1 MMGPKSGFD
10 PEMMMFPE
18 ESAMIQAPPDLLSLL
33 LPSLAIIMPLCVW
46 IISRRLGP
54 RSSSLKFWIRVLD
67 QFGRRL
73 ICFDNVD
80 GGEDMQAVTLNLRR
94 GLNLFSSIRT
104 GIPSSCNSS
113 IFVCESMFN
122 FMDS

>member
-1 MMGPKSGFD
+1 MGPKSGFE

-33 LPSLAIIMPLCVW
+33 LPSLAMIMPPCVW

-54 RSSSLKFWIRVLD
+54 RFSSLKFWIRVLD
-67 QFGRRL
+67 QCGKRL
-73 ICFDNVD
+73 ICLDNVD

-94 GLNLFSSIRT
+94 GLNLSSSIRT
-104 GIPSSCNSS
+104 GTVSYTHLTLPTILL
-113 IFVCESMFN
+113 V
-122 FMDS
+122 